1 MKKFFNE
8 FKEFINKGSVMDMA
22 VGIIVGGAFTAIVNA
37 LVDSMLNPLL
47 GSIFKSDFSN
57 LMVNINGAEVRY
69 GAFIM
74 AIINFIIVAFVLF
87 LLLKGINSLRD
98 AGSKLVKKNKEEE
111 PEPAPTTK
119 ICPFCKS
126 EIAIDATRCPH
137 CTSELD
143 K

>member
-1 MKKFFNE
+1 MKKLFNE

-57 LMVNINGAEVRY
+57 LAVNINGAEVKY

-74 AIINFIIVAFVLF
+74 AIINFLIVAVVLF

-98 AGSKLVKKNKEEE
+98 ASSKLLKGKEQPEE
-111 PEPAPTTK
+111 EPAPTTK
-119 ICPFCKS
+119 ICPYCKS

>member
-57 LMVNINGAEVRY
+57 LMVNLNGAEVRY

-98 AGSKLVKKNKEEE
+98 AGTKLVKKNKEEE
-111 PEPAPTTK
+111 EEPAPTTK

>member
-1 MKKFFNE
+1 MKKFFSE
-8 FKEFINKGSVMDMA
+8 FRDFINKGSVMDMA

-57 LMVNINGAEVRY
+57 LSFMLNGAEVKY

-74 AIINFIIVAFVLF
+74 AIINFVIVAFVLF
-87 LLLKGINSLRD
+87 LVIKGLNTLRE
-98 AGSKLVKKNKEEE
+98 ASAKITKAKKESEGE
-111 PEPAPTTK
+111 DAPTTK

-126 EIAIDATRCPH
+126 EIPADATRCAH
-137 CTSELD
+137 CTSELY

>member
-1 MKKFFNE
+1 MKKFFKE
-8 FKEFINKGSVMDMA
+8 FKDFINKGSVMDMA

-47 GSIFKSDFSN
+47 GSLFKRDFSN
-57 LMVNINGAEVRY
+57 LVVNINGAEVRY

-87 LLLKGINSLRD
+87 LILKGMNSLRG
-98 AGSKLVKKNKEEE
+98 AGQKLIKGKKGEEE
-111 PEPAPTTK
+111 GPTPTTK
-119 ICPFCKS
+119 ICPYCKT

-137 CTSELD
+137 CTSELY